1 MEFEIR
7 VDGFTGWEEFQ
18 PILQAVDPGRRY
30 IDKAIGSTNVRMSE
44 WVMTRI
50 VQRLARKL
58 KIRQATLRSRLR
70 KAGIH
75 GDITNMKIWVG
86 LDGVPFTNLKPME
99 YQRGIRTGDGGH
111 YVEGAFIPKSK
122 KNGRLRVYKRK
133 YQQNFPEHH
142 GYPIVDVKL
151 EISNEANEI
160 MEMIIRSSEFQE
172 QYMKR
177 LAHNLDYWAKKNG

>member
-18 PILQAVDPGRRY
+18 PILQALDPGRRY

-50 VQRLARKL
+50 VSRLARKL
-58 KIRQATLRSRLR
+58 KIRQATLRGRLR

-75 GDITNMKIWVG
+75 GDITNMKIWAG
-86 LDGVPFTNLKPME
+86 LDGVPFTDLKPLK
-99 YQRGIRTGDGGH
+99 YKRGVRTGDGGY
-111 YVEGAFIPKSK
+111 YVEGAFIRPSRKT
-122 KNGRLRVYKRK
+122 GRTRVYKRK

-151 EISNEANEI
+151 EISNEAAEI
-160 MEMIIRSSEFQE
+160 METIIRSNEFEE
-172 QYMKR
+172 QYMNR
-177 LAHNLDYWAKKNG
+177 LARNLGYWADKNG